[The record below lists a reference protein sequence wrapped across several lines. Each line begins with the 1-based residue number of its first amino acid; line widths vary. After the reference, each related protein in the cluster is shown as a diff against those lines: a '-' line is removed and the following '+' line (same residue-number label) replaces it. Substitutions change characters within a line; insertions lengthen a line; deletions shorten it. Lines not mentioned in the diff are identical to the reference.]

1 MSLWQY
7 ADIQKKREEYQNFL
21 NATLGWKVDKDFLL
35 AYDSG
40 HGPSGVLNGQNAQF
54 GGVWKTTGLVHRRNN
69 YFNFDVNITGYEAA
83 VIDVGEANVLVEID
97 LLSTHSTRERSLGI
111 VTNYVDDENWLLI
124 SVYGDSVFYERVLI
138 GKVKDGVYTTLKS
151 YTTDYTYYSPL
162 RLSAKVIEG
171 ELQAMINGVV
181 VTTFDLSE
189 EDWNYYK
196 QGTSHGFGT
205 HLMARHYNNFLSN
218 LAIYRTEWEATR

>member
-124 SVYGDSVFYERVLI
+124 SVYGDSVF
-138 GKVKDGVYTTLKS
+138 
-151 YTTDYTYYSPL
+151 
-162 RLSAKVIEG
+162 
-171 ELQAMINGVV
+171 
-181 VTTFDLSE
+181 
-189 EDWNYYK
+189 
-196 QGTSHGFGT
+196 
-205 HLMARHYNNFLSN
+205 
-218 LAIYRTEWEATR
+218 